1 MKETPKS
8 RPAFKDYSLMLFGT
22 FLTALAYSCFF
33 VPYDIAP
40 GGVGGIS
47 VILGK
52 YIPLKV
58 GMLTLLLNLPI
69 FLFALKELG
78 IRFICRTFILL
89 VFMSVLIDELPFT
102 VKLDDKLLSVICGG
116 VLMGTGL
123 GTVMRTGSSTGG
135 TDTLAMA
142 LNKKYPDIKT
152 SSALLM
158 LDMAVALCAAFV
170 FGVTAAIYSAA
181 AVIVQTASVNFIFD
195 GINASRA
202 VYIITSEPERI
213 KQSLFRT
220 TDRGITQIL
229 AKGGFSGSNANM
241 LLCIVT
247 SRQINTV
254 KKCVRDIDPNAFMF
268 DMRVNEVIGNGFK
281 AF

>member
-1 MKETPKS
+1 MKTTGS
-8 RPAFKDYSLMLFGT
+8 RALLKDYTLMLFGT
-22 FLTALAYSCFF
+22 LLTALAYSCFF

-47 VILGK
+47 VILSK

-58 GMLTLLLNLPI
+58 GLLTLLLNLPI

-78 IRFICRTFILL
+78 VRFICRTFVLL
-89 VFMSVLIDELPFT
+89 VFMSVLIDELSFT

-123 GTVMRTGSSTGG
+123 GIVMRTGSSTGG

-142 LNKKYPDIKT
+142 LNKKHPELKT

-158 LDMAVALCAAFV
+158 LDAAVALCAAFA
-170 FGVTAAIYSAA
+170 FGITSAIYSVA
-181 AVIVQTASVNFIFD
+181 AVIVQTFSVNFIFD
-195 GINASRA
+195 GINAARA
-202 VYIITSEPERI
+202 IYIITSEPEKI
-213 KQSLFRT
+213 KQSLFLA
-220 TDRGITQIL
+220 TDRGVTQIL
-229 AKGGFSGSNANM
+229 AKGGFSGNKTNM

-247 SRQINTV
+247 ARQVNTV
-254 KKCVRDIDPNAFMF
+254 KKCVRSIDPSAFMF
-268 DMRVNEVIGNGFK
+268 DMRINEVIGNGFK

>member
-1 MKETPKS
+1 MKTTGS
-8 RPAFKDYSLMLFGT
+8 RTLLKDYILMLFGT

-47 VILGK
+47 VILSK

-58 GMLTLLLNLPI
+58 GLLTLLLNLPI

-78 IRFICRTFILL
+78 IRFICRTFVLL
-89 VFMSVLIDELPFT
+89 VFMSVLIDELPFI

-142 LNKKYPDIKT
+142 LNKKHPDLKT

-158 LDMAVALCAAFV
+158 LDAAVALCAAFA
-170 FGVTAAIYSAA
+170 FGITAAIYSAV
-181 AVIVQTASVNFIFD
+181 AVTVQTVSLNFIFD
-195 GINASRA
+195 GINAARA
-202 VYIITSEPERI
+202 VYIITSEPEKI
-213 KQSLFRT
+213 KQSLFLA
-220 TDRGITQIL
+220 TDRGVTQIL
-229 AKGGFSGSNANM
+229 AKGGFSGNKTNM

-247 SRQINTV
+247 ARQVNTV
-254 KKCVRDIDPNAFMF
+254 KKCVRSIDSSAFMF
-268 DMRVNEVIGNGFK
+268 DMRINEVIGNGFK